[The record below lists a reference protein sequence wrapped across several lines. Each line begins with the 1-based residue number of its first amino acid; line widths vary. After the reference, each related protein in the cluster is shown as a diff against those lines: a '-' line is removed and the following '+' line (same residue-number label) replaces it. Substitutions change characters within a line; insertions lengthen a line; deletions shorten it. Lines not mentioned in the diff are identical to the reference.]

1 VPFGPLMPGP
11 RAKSLAFSRRN
22 HEVAVAL
29 VRPPA
34 ALMRTTGYEHKP
46 MVWPLANLNSQNIPE
61 QAPLH
66 FGADPT
72 VQLRPRCCPPK
83 KLHLIP
89 LPGVL
94 IDGRPL
100 LHNREKKLTST
111 IATLKR

>member
-1 VPFGPLMPGP
+1 VPIQPSNFD
-11 RAKSLAFSRRN
+11 R
-22 HEVAVAL
+22 AVAL
-29 VRPPA
+29 
-34 ALMRTTGYEHKP
+34 
-46 MVWPLANLNSQNIPE
+46 Q
-61 QAPLH
+61 
-66 FGADPT
+66 
-72 VQLRPRCCPPK
+72 K